1 MLDIITLG
9 EAMIRFSPLNYERIE
24 FATQLNF
31 KVGGSEANVAVA
43 LTRLGIKAGWISKL
57 TNNPLGRKI
66 EAELRRWNVN
76 LDALVW
82 TSQYRIGTYYAEFG
96 SDPRPTIILYDRTDS
111 AFSHINVDDINWDY
125 LKSCKIFHTS
135 GITTALSNNCMN
147 VVKECFKFMRDHNK
161 LNSFDLNYRSKLWTP
176 DQAHKILSNHI
187 LPYTDIFLS
196 SEQDINLLFNFN
208 GTLQEKASEL
218 LDKFNF
224 KVIVLTRGPNPPY
237 ILQADGTEIY
247 GTGYR
252 PNLVDRIGAGDAF
265 DAGFLYGYL
274 IADIERGLKYAEAM
288 SAIKF
293 SIPGDM
299 LIATREEIEAFIRK
313 EDQLIKR

>member
-76 LDALVW
+76 LV
-82 TSQYRIGTYYAEFG
+82 
-96 SDPRPTIILYDRTDS
+96 LYDRTDS